1 MNKKKKILI
10 ANRGVI
16 AIRALRAAKELGY
29 EVASV
34 YSTADKNLKHLRLSD
49 EAICIGPPN
58 SKESYLNEAAI
69 ISAAELS
76 NADAI
81 YPGYGFLAENAE
93 FAEKCTK
100 SGFKFIGP
108 DFNIIA
114 LMGDKIRAKEL
125 VKSLGVPVVP
135 GYEGKVESK
144 EHIEAEVEKIGYP
157 VIVKAAAGGGGK
169 GMRVVNERSALWEE
183 IQSAQTEAD
192 LAFGS
197 KEVFIEKYLKKPRHV
212 EIQVFGDG
220 RGDAVHLFSRDCS
233 LQRKYQKIIEEAPA
247 GNIPE
252 AKLDEIQQISVN
264 ACKQMKYE
272 GAGTME
278 FLYENEEF
286 FFIEMNTRIQVEHT
300 VTEMITG
307 VDLVQS
313 QLLVALEREFNLN
326 QDNLKINGCAMQCR
340 INAEDPETF
349 IPSPGKITQVHR
361 PGGYHVRFE
370 SQIYSGYE
378 IPPNY
383 DSLIAEIIVKDTNR
397 QRVINKM
404 RMALNE
410 TIIDGVKTNVDLHK
424 KIIEDKNFH
433 EYKHYIKYL
442 EEDLLKHE

>member
-1 MNKKKKILI
+1 M
-10 ANRGVI
+10 
-16 AIRALRAAKELGY
+16 
-29 EVASV
+29 
-34 YSTADKNLKHLRLSD
+34 
-49 EAICIGPPN
+49 
-58 SKESYLNEAAI
+58 
-69 ISAAELS
+69 
-76 NADAI
+76 
-81 YPGYGFLAENAE
+81 
-93 FAEKCTK
+93 
-100 SGFKFIGP
+100 
-108 DFNIIA
+108 
-114 LMGDKIRAKEL
+114 
-125 VKSLGVPVVP
+125 
-135 GYEGKVESK
+135 
-144 EHIEAEVEKIGYP
+144 
-157 VIVKAAAGGGGK
+157 KAAAGGGGK
-169 GMRVVNERSALWEE
+169 GMRVVNERATLWEE

-233 LQRKYQKIIEEAPA
+233 MQRKYQKIIEEAPA

-252 AKLDEIQQISVN
+252 TKLHEIQQISVN

-313 QLLVALEREFNLN
+313 QLLVALEGVFYLKQE
-326 QDNLKINGCAMQCR
+326 NLKINGCAMQCR
-340 INAEDPETF
+340 INAEDPENFT
-349 IPSPGKITQVHR
+349 PSPGKINQVHR

-383 DSLIAEIIVKDTNR
+383 DSLIADIIVKDYNR
-397 QRVINKM
+397 ERVINKM

-424 KIIEDKNFH
+424 KIIEDKNFQ

-442 EEDLLKHE
+442 EEGLLKHE